1 MRCADVGRRWF
12 ADEIG
17 SNCRKGQVHSTDR
30 EPEREREEDRQTDRQ
45 TKRHTHRNSHATL
58 ARIIIIFADQHA
70 RTLRHR
76 QAAPPAARTCLPVPT
91 TPPPPGEGGRGVG
104 SRDLGSIR
112 RATKKLE

>member
-30 EPEREREEDRQTDRQ
+30 EPDRERERERKTDRQTDRQ

-91 TPPPPGEGGRGVG
+91 TPPSGGGGSGGRV
-104 SRDLGSIR
+104 
-112 RATKKLE
+112 T